1 MKRKF
6 QVRFLGG
13 SGAERLP
20 SYPVRI
26 MYYKVIEKFG
36 PEDGERWSDYLKW
49 RGLHLTRFES
59 VDGVM
64 RGDLFEPKSDEDW
77 QNCVQED
84 FKISL
89 ITNLEY
95 AKKVQ
100 KQHENAEIVGID
112 FPEEVCYEASPE
124 LLGFDVLDSH
134 LDVSML
140 TDWGT
145 DEEGIFSHL
154 IMENGLLGDLAEA
167 FRIRDI
173 LRSQFPEDH
182 HAQECHV
189 CAIYRISS

>member
-1 MKRKF
+1 MSLNHRV
-6 QVRFLGG
+6 VRCPL
-13 SGAERLP
+13 AHP
-20 SYPVRI
+20 QPVKRI

-64 RGDLFEPKSDEDW
+64 RGDLFEPKSNEDW

-89 ITNLEY
+89 ITNFEY

-100 KQHENAEIVGID
+100 KQYENAEIVGID
-112 FPEEVCYEASPE
+112 FPEEICYEASPE
-124 LLGFDVLDSH
+124 LLGFDLLDSH
-134 LDVSML
+134 LDISML
-140 TDWGT
+140 TNWGT

-154 IMENGLLGDLAEA
+154 IMENGLLCDLAEA

-173 LRSQFPEDH
+173 LRTQFPEDH
-182 HAQECHV
+182 HAQECQV